1 MRLSPLIESTIITM
15 GLGPNQQLITYG
27 YGSPLRKGGGSGA
40 AAKRRRNSSRQYD
53 IKDFY
58 DGIEHWEI
66 KTNLFGKKI
75 NYKNMIEYDEKQN
88 IKIDMKDA
96 NVIYDDIYKV
106 EVKSVK
112 RREVLEESEVTD
124 E

>member
-1 MRLSPLIESTIITM
+1 MMKLSQLLESSIVTM
-15 GLGPNQQLITYG
+15 GLGPDSRIVTMG
-27 YGSPLRKGGGSGA
+27 YGDNLPKGGGNSG
-40 AAKRRRNSSRQYD
+40 RRRARRSKPFD
-53 IKDFY
+53 PKDFY

-75 NYKNMIEYDEKQN
+75 NYKSMIEYDEKQN

>member
-1 MRLSPLIESTIITM
+1 MIKLSQLLESSIVTM
-15 GLGPNQQLITYG
+15 GLGPDSRIVTMG
-27 YGSPLRKGGGSGA
+27 YGDNIHRGGGLTG
-40 AAKRRRNSSRQYD
+40 RRRARRSKPFD
-53 IKDFY
+53 PKEFY

-75 NYKNMIEYDEKQN
+75 NYKSMIEYDEKQN

-112 RREVLEESEVTD
+112 RREVLEESEVND

>member
-1 MRLSPLIESTIITM
+1 MIKLSQLLESSIVTM
-15 GLGPNQQLITYG
+15 GLGPDSRIVTMG
-27 YGSPLRKGGGSGA
+27 YGDNIHRGA
-40 AAKRRRNSSRQYD
+40 GLTGRRRARRAKPFD
-53 IKDFY
+53 PKEFY

-75 NYKNMIEYDEKQN
+75 NYKSMIEYDEKQN

-112 RREVLEESEVTD
+112 RREVLEESEVND

>member
-1 MRLSPLIESTIITM
+1 MKLSTLLENSIITM
-15 GLGPNQQLITYG
+15 GLGPESRIVTYG
-27 YGSPLRKGGGSGA
+27 YGANLPKGGGNTG
-40 AAKRRRNSSRQYD
+40 RRRRRSKPFD
-53 IKDFY
+53 PKEFY
-58 DGIEHWEI
+58 DGVEHWEI

-112 RREVLEESEVTD
+112 RREVLKESEVAD

>member
-1 MRLSPLIESTIITM
+1 MMKLSELLESSIVTM
-15 GLGPNQQLITYG
+15 GLGPDSRVVTYG
-27 YGSPLRKGGGSGA
+27 YGANLPKGGGANTG
-40 AAKRRRNSSRQYD
+40 RRRARRSKPFD
-53 IKDFY
+53 PKEFY
-58 DGIEHWEI
+58 DGVEHWEI

-112 RREVLEESEVTD
+112 RREVLEESEVAD